1 MKLRNLVGL
10 VVLTALFLNITGTA
24 PAFAGKGQ
32 NNPMVY
38 VKTNLGNFT
47 VELSEKEAPATVE
60 NFLHYV
66 EHKFYNG
73 LIFHRIID
81 GFMIQGGGFS
91 PEMTQKS
98 PSPPIKNEATN
109 GLKNL
114 KYTLAMARTGV
125 VDSATSQFFIN
136 VKDNAALDHRGTA
149 QTEFGYCVFGKVI
162 EGMEVI
168 DKIKNVKT
176 TTKGSYADVPIK
188 PVIIK
193 SVSKLEAEEE

>member
-1 MKLRNLVGL
+1 MKLRNLVAL
-10 VVLTALFLNITGTA
+10 ILLTALFLNITGTA

-32 NNPMVY
+32 KNPMVY

-47 VELSEKEAPATVE
+47 VELFAKEAPLTVE

-66 EHKFYNG
+66 DHKFYNG
-73 LIFHRIID
+73 LIFHRVMD
-81 GFMIQGGGFS
+81 GFMIQGGGFD
-91 PEMTQKS
+91 PEMVQKS

-136 VKDNAALDHRGTA
+136 VKDNTNLDHRGTA
-149 QTEFGYCVFGKVI
+149 QNEFPSG
-162 EGMEVI
+162 
-168 DKIKNVKT
+168 IK
-176 TTKGSYADVPIK
+176 YLR
-188 PVIIK
+188 II
-193 SVSKLEAEEE
+193 